1 MPPEVAV
8 LRNEE
13 RQPNMQHLNVTK
25 GKHPN
30 KGVSISPVKIQK
42 VEMFS
47 FLPLSYPEGHRRLK
61 EG

>member
-1 MPPEVAV
+1 
-8 LRNEE
+8 
-13 RQPNMQHLNVTK
+13 MQHLNVTK

-47 FLPLSYPEGHRRLK
+47 FLPLSYPEGYCRKIRRLK
-61 EG
+61 IFFVFPC